1 VQPPPVWILLLP
13 SSQNAVRFANVFC
26 TKKKMQENVLRLI
39 IVNSVFVF
47 IIVLKEYQMYTS
59 MCTSNLEIT
68 LPRYITY
75 WLQNQKQYL

>member
-1 VQPPPVWILLLP
+1 
-13 SSQNAVRFANVFC
+13 
-26 TKKKMQENVLRLI
+26 MQENVLRLI